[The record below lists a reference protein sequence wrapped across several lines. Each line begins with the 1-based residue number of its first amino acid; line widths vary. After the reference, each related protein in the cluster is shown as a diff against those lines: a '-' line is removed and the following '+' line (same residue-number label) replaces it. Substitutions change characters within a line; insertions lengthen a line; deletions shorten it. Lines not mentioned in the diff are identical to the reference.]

1 VDNILTYCYQYDP
14 TENRH
19 TMLYIRIFQMGFV
32 LTVLLLGGYMVVNFR
47 RDLREA
53 RAQRITA
60 RKNSLVNG

>member
-1 VDNILTYCYQYDP
+1 
-14 TENRH
+14 
-19 TMLYIRIFQMGFV
+19 MGFV

-53 RAQRITA
+53 RAQSITA